1 MNTLKDSLHH
11 FLFENT
17 PIRGNLVHLND
28 TYNAALAHQQL
39 PLVVKKAL
47 GELMAASALLIS
59 TIKMNGAMVLQI
71 QTKGQL
77 KLLVVECS
85 SDLEMR
91 ATAKWEGEIA
101 DDADF
106 LTLIKEGHCIIT
118 LDTKNS
124 EPYQGIVPIEGVSIA
139 EMLESYMLRSQQIDT
154 KLWLSCDGNSAAGL
168 LIQKLPEQ
176 EAQDADAWNRVTI
189 LADTVTEQEL
199 LTESAE
205 RILTTLFYEE
215 DVRLFEANSVRF
227 YCQCTRENVG
237 KMLQMLGQDEVE
249 SILSEQEKIEINC
262 DFCNKQYLF
271 DAVDAATLFTE
282 NPVVKNSKAIH

>member
-1 MNTLKDSLHH
+1 MNTQKDSLHH

-17 PIRGNLVHLND
+17 PIRGNLVHLSD

-59 TIKMNGAMVLQI
+59 TLKMNGALVLQI

-139 EMLESYMLRSQQIDT
+139 EMLENYMLRSQQIDT

-199 LTESAE
+199 QTESAE

-282 NPVVKNSKAIH
+282 NEVINASKAIH

>member
-1 MNTLKDSLHH
+1 MNTPKDSLHH

-17 PIRGNLVHLND
+17 PIRGNLVHVSD
-28 TYNAALAHQQL
+28 TYNDALSHQQM

-59 TIKMNGAMVLQI
+59 TLKMNGAMVLQI

-77 KLLVVECS
+77 QLLVVECS

-124 EPYQGIVPIEGVSIA
+124 EPYQGIVPIEGVNIA
-139 EMLESYMLRSQQIDT
+139 EMLESYMLRSQQIET
-154 KLWLSCDGNSAAGL
+154 KLWLSCDGKSAAGL
-168 LIQKLPEQ
+168 LLQKLPEQ
-176 EAQDADAWNRVTI
+176 EAQDVDAWNRLTI
-189 LADTVTEQEL
+189 LADTVTEPEL

-215 DVRLFEANSVRF
+215 DVRLFEAKSIRF

-271 DAVDAATLFTE
+271 DAVDAATLFID
-282 NPVVKNSKAIH
+282 NPVVKNSKSVH